1 MVKFMGES
9 FQERGK
15 MFNYKRIVLK
25 LSGEALAGPKKTG
38 LDDETIEKI
47 CTSIKK
53 VHDSGI
59 EVAIVVGGGNFW
71 RGRSSTNIERASSD
85 HMGMLG
91 TVINALRIQAS
102 LEEMGVETRVQ
113 TAIQMQEVAE
123 PYIRRRAI
131 RHIEKGRI
139 VIFGAGT
146 GLPYFS
152 TDTTAALRALEIGA
166 DCILVGKTGT
176 DAVYD
181 KDPNLYDDAKK
192 LTSLTFKQVLNMGLT
207 VMDSTATSL
216 AMDND
221 MPIIVFG
228 IDEPTNMEKLVKG
241 QDLGTLITAKD
252 NNIQ

>member
-1 MVKFMGES
+1 
-9 FQERGK
+9 

-25 LSGEALAGPKKTG
+25 LSGEALSGPNKTG
-38 LDDETIEKI
+38 LDDQTIERI
-47 CTSIKK
+47 CRSIKN
-53 VHDSGI
+53 VHDKGI
-59 EVAIVVGGGNFW
+59 EMAIVVGGGNFW
-71 RGRSSTNIERASSD
+71 RGRSSTNIDRASSD

-91 TVINALRIQAS
+91 TVINALRVQAS
-102 LEEMGVETRVQ
+102 LEEIGVETRVQ

-123 PYIRRRAI
+123 PYIRRRAL

-152 TDTTAALRALEIGA
+152 TDTTAALRALEIDA

-181 KDPNLYDDAKK
+181 KDPNLYEDAKK
-192 LTSLTFKQVLNMGLT
+192 FEKLDFRQVLNLGLT

-216 AMDND
+216 AMDNKL
-221 MPIIVFG
+221 PIIVFG
-228 IDEPTNMEKLVKG
+228 IDDPENMEKIVAGEK
-241 QDLGTLITAKD
+241 LGTLISSED
-252 NNIQ
+252 